1 MKIGNLVMIINHPEL
16 EGKAAEVA
24 AVDGTNITVKVF
36 KTGESVVLSEEN
48 LKRKKVCVC
57 GDSAAFPFCDGSHSR
72 G

>member
-24 AVDGTNITVKVF
+24 SVEGTNVTVKVF
-36 KTGESVVLSEEN
+36 KTGESVVLPEEN

-57 GDSAAFPFCDGSHSR
+57 GDSASFPFCDGSHSR